1 MNKFLLIAAALLY
14 VQIGFAQTDSTKTN
28 KPDTIRVGNFI
39 IVKKNKQRNSEKDT
53 ANLNYDNG
61 RSFNIHIGSPRR
73 RYQSNVSTNWLIF
86 DLGFNNWNDRTDY
99 GSSGLS
105 NDYLRPEGGAG
116 FTKKDFNLRNVRSM
130 NVNIWLFMQ
139 KLNITKHVVNLKY
152 GLGINMY
159 NYFFEKQLTTTYH
172 KGDAYI
178 SRDTVSFSKNKLATD
193 YITVPF
199 MININPSPN
208 HNSFSF
214 SFGVSAGYLYSSR
227 NKQANDSR
235 GTKTIS
241 GDIGINNWRW
251 SYIGELGLGPVRL
264 YGSYSINP
272 LHKDVLK
279 QYPYAFGIR
288 FSNW

>member
-1 MNKFLLIAAALLY
+1 MNKFILIAAALLFA
-14 VQIGFAQTDSTKTN
+14 QMGFAQTDSTKSN
-28 KPDTIRVGNFI
+28 NPDTIRVGNFI
-39 IVKKNKQRNSEKDT
+39 IVKKNKQRNSDT
-53 ANLNYDNG
+53 SSLNYDNG
-61 RSFNIHIGSPRR
+61 SSFNIHIGSRGK
-73 RYQSNVSTNWLIF
+73 RYQSNISTNWFIF

-99 GSSGLS
+99 GNGLS
-105 NDYLRPEGGAG
+105 NSYLRPENGGGA
-116 FTKKDFNLRNVRSM
+116 FTKNDFTLRNVRSM

-159 NYFFEKQLTTTYH
+159 NYFFDKDLRTTYH
-172 KGDAYI
+172 KGEAYVT
-178 SRDTVSFSKNKLATD
+178 RDTVSFSKNKLATD

-199 MININPSPN
+199 MININPTPDR
-208 HNSFSF
+208 NSLSF

-227 NKQANDSR
+227 NKQANDNR
-235 GTKTIS
+235 GTKTLS
-241 GDIGINNWRW
+241 GDIGISNWRW
-251 SYIGELGLGPVRL
+251 SYVGEIGLGPVRL